1 MRNNMRQGY
10 KKLFAITIAFILM
23 AVATACGEYNPAK
36 VLGDTN
42 VDVRSITTA
51 DIPEYNGECYVELNN
66 NVPWFTEDDITT
78 ECYEKYSKLD
88 KLGRC
93 TQAMACLGLDT
104 MPEYGEER
112 GDIYFI
118 HPSGWMSNQGWE
130 RSHLIAWQL
139 SNENANERNLITG
152 THMLN
157 YDAMRPFEEEVGN
170 YIRDTWN
177 HVIYRVTPVY
187 EGKNLVA
194 SGVIMEAISVEDD
207 EICFN
212 VYCYNEESFPA
223 KIDRMTGKV
232 TKLNGSDEAESAG
245 GSNDS
250 EDGELFLVNYNS
262 GKFHRP
268 DCELIQEANTKHLK
282 EKRTTRNKLI
292 LKGFEPCKGCNP

>member
-1 MRNNMRQGY
+1 MRY
-10 KKLFAITIAFILM
+10 IHKKLIAVMLVL
-23 AVATACGEYNPAK
+23 AVAVGTAACGEYNPAD
-36 VLGDTN
+36 VLGADKVN
-42 VDVRSITTA
+42 VRSITTSE
-51 DIPEYNGECYVELNN
+51 IPAFDGKCYVELNN
-66 NVPWFTEDDITT
+66 NIPWFTEDDITT
-78 ECYEKYSKLD
+78 ECYENYSKLD
-88 KLGRC
+88 KHGRC
-93 TQAMACLGLDT
+93 TQAMACLGVDT

-112 GDIYFI
+112 GEIYFI
-118 HPSGWMSNQGWE
+118 HPSGWKSNQGWE
-130 RSHLIAWQL
+130 RAHLIAWQL

-187 EGKNLVA
+187 DGDNLIA

-232 TKLNGSDEAESAG
+232 TKLESSDKDSQSEAASE
-245 GSNDS
+245 ND
-250 EDGELFLVNYNS
+250 GTELYLVNYNS

-268 DCELIQEANTKHLK
+268 DCELLIDANTKHLK
-282 EKRTTRNKLI
+282 EKRTTRKKLI
-292 LKGFEPCKGCNP
+292 IKGFEPCKGCNP